1 MGRESGLRAWGKG
14 QKRTRRGEVE
24 RGAGKERAGEMST
37 ERELCIFQKRI
48 QVNLCLA
55 GICQR
60 PLLSLW
66 VVCVFKCV
74 GREAVAVTTSR
85 ARTSKLL
92 EAQGTG

>member
-1 MGRESGLRAWGKG
+1 MGRESGLGAWGKG

-48 QVNLCLA
+48 QVKLCLA

-60 PLLSLW
+60 PPSLPLGGL
-66 VVCVFKCV
+66 CVEV
-74 GREAVAVTTSR
+74 RG
-85 ARTSKLL
+85 
-92 EAQGTG
+92 QGGGGGDDFQS